1 MNNVNNASIPKLSG
15 IDHCHLNVDTLVCAV
30 KWYERV
36 LGFSVVPELA
46 FWDEDG
52 RGPLTLEDANSTTRL
67 ALFEG
72 EGRSKGIAFLATG
85 EQFIQ
90 WRNHLE
96 GFNIKVV
103 LADHGVTFSMYFKDE
118 SGNSH
123 EITSHDYRCIKS
135 YYPNFGLGSHSA
147 KKNQLS

>member
-1 MNNVNNASIPKLSG
+1 MLITCSN
-15 IDHCHLNVDTLVCAV
+15 AV

-52 RGPLTLEDANSTTRL
+52 RGPLTLEDASSTTRL

-90 WRNHLE
+90 WLSILKSL
-96 GFNIKVV
+96 NIKAV

-123 EITSHDYRCIKS
+123 EITSHDYRLYKVVLPKC
-135 YYPNFGLGSHSA
+135 
-147 KKNQLS
+147 

>member
-1 MNNVNNASIPKLSG
+1 VSNVNITSIPKLSG
-15 IDHCHLNVDTLVCAV
+15 IDHCHLNVDNLVDAV

-52 RGPLTLEDANSTTRL
+52 RGPLTLEDASSTTRL

-72 EGRSKGIAFLATG
+72 EGRSKGVAFLATG
-85 EQFIQ
+85 DQFIQ
-90 WRNHLE
+90 WLNHLE
-96 GFNIKVV
+96 SLNIKAV

-118 SGNSH
+118 SSNSH
-123 EITSHDYRCIKS
+123 EITSHDYSYIKS
-135 YYPNFGLGSHSA
+135 YYPSVDLGSHSA
-147 KKNQLS
+147 KKN

>member
-1 MNNVNNASIPKLSG
+1 M
-15 IDHCHLNVDTLVCAV
+15 VDAV

-36 LGFSVVPELA
+36 LGFSVVSELA

-52 RGPLTLEDANSTTRL
+52 RGPLTLEDASSTTRL

-96 GFNIKVV
+96 GLNIKVV
-103 LADHGVTFSMYFKDE
+103 LADHGVTFSMYFKDG

-123 EITSHDYRCIKS
+123 EITSHDYRYIKS
-135 YYPNFGLGSHSA
+135 YYPNVELGSHSA
-147 KKNQLS
+147 KKN